1 MNSNVLSVREAER
14 VKTSNNRFR
23 SLDTNTREEIMDRER
38 KRKERE
44 REKDILFDESL
55 SSRRCV
61 KIFYSLSLSFY
72 NRNKINV

>member
-38 KRKERE
+38 KRKERA
-44 REKDILFDESL
+44 R
-55 SSRRCV
+55 
-61 KIFYSLSLSFY
+61 KIYYLMKVYRL
-72 NRNKINV
+72 VAV